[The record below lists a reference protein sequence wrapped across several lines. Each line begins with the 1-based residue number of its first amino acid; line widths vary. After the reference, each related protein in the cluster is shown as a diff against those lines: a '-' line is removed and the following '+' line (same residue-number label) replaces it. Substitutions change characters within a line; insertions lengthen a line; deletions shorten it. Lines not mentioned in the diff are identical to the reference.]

1 MTTPYVIGIG
11 NAIMDV
17 ISPVEEDRLAALGV
31 QKGIM
36 QLIER
41 DHSEYLMAAQ
51 ADDHGPGR
59 ARSRLVPGGSVA
71 NTLAGIGMLGLK
83 TAFIGRVAE
92 DALGL
97 SYAEQTEGAGTVFVN
112 PPVAGDQLP
121 TSRSI
126 IMVTPD
132 GERSMNTYLGIS
144 AELGPDDV
152 NPSVFQGAG
161 WLFLEGYLFDKP
173 KGKDAFLKAAQ
184 ACHDAG
190 GQAGIALSDPFC
202 VDRHREDFRRLV
214 AGPMDY
220 VIGNRHEWCA
230 LYQVEDLEEALR
242 LAVADCGT
250 VICTRS
256 GEDAILIRDG
266 QRVGAPVHRVT
277 PVDATGAGDQFA
289 AGLLYGLAT
298 RLPLEVAGRMGCIA
312 AAEVIGHVGARPET
326 DIRAQ
331 FRAEGLL

>member
-17 ISPVEEDRLAALGV
+17 LAPANDATLERLGV

-36 QLIER
+36 QLIDR
-41 DHSEYLMAAQ
+41 DRAEVLTAAQ
-51 ADDHGPGR
+51 SADQKP
-59 ARSRLVPGGSVA
+59 RLLPGGSVA

-83 TAFIGRVAE
+83 TAFIGRVAA
-92 DALGL
+92 DPLGL
-97 SYAEQTEGAGTVFVN
+97 SYAEQTEAAGTVFVN
-112 PPVAGDQLP
+112 PPVAGQVDP

-126 IMVTPD
+126 IFITPD

-144 AELGPDDV
+144 AELGEEDV
-152 NPSVFQGAG
+152 NPAVFSGAD

-173 KGKDAFLKAAQ
+173 KGKAAFLKAAQ

-220 VIGNRHEWCA
+220 VIGNVHEWTS
-230 LYQVEDLEEALR
+230 LYQTEDMETAL
-242 LAVADCGT
+242 AQAQADCGT

-256 GEDAILIRDG
+256 GEDAILIRNG
-266 QRVGAPVHRVT
+266 ERVLAPVHKIV

-289 AGLLYGLAT
+289 AGLIYGLAIGA
-298 RLPLEVAGRMGCIA
+298 PLAAAGRMACIA
-312 AAEVIGHVGARPET
+312 AAEVISHVGPRPE
-326 DIRAQ
+326 RNL
-331 FRAEGLL
+331 RAEFDAEALV